1 MNPAFLQSQFADLEE
16 PTPTEGAAVIQ
27 LGRSPG
33 ELVQEIESK
42 LQPS

>member
-1 MNPAFLQSQFADLEE
+1 LEE
-16 PTPTEGAAVIQ
+16 PTPTEGAVMIE

-33 ELVQEIESK
+33 ELVQEIKSK